1 MSFIL
6 GCYGVGDGQTARA
19 QLARHLNVNN
29 DSSTQLIHQ
38 FGKAD
43 QATFSLIARR
53 GAHTHVSQPGGVNRF
68 ALSVSGLP
76 HYDDVW
82 IETSDAGLK
91 LGRDAFGRATLF
103 YAAHDGVVWFATR
116 LSLLLPLLPA
126 REISLAGL
134 YGYLSFSWTP
144 APLTAV
150 AGVSAVPAG
159 CEVVWRAGSCETRR
173 TQSWLTAREP
183 LCDEAAAVEQLRALL
198 EQSGGAQCADVRAE
212 PVGVFLS
219 GGLDS
224 SITAALLVR
233 AGVRVRAYT
242 LDFGDY
248 GMSEAPYAESVAR
261 HLQIPLVK
269 VDATPRRIR
278 QALPA
283 TARALD
289 QPYGDGVTV
298 PLYLLNQAA
307 ANDVGCVF
315 NGEGGDQLFAGW
327 TNKPLIAAGV
337 YKEVVGQDGILSHS
351 GGDKIPSCPT
361 DTFTTAYLRTFHRLH
376 GYEAAVFQPALRER
390 LQAFSVTDWLA
401 DALAAAPGSSLLAR
415 LRRANLM
422 LKGAQNIQPRA
433 TNLALAHGLKLRTPF
448 CSPALAA
455 WTFGVS
461 DELFLR
467 GACEKYLLKRAVE
480 PWLPADVV
488 WREKRGMGAP
498 LTAWCLGPLWRELGR
513 WLDPASLKNGG
524 VFQADLALRV
534 ATGALSGQLQG
545 RRIGEILWLLLLWQ
559 VWRHECFSDE
569 AAPTRPAAY
578 NPFWLPARWWQFKQ
592 RLANG

>member
-1 MSFIL
+1 MSFLL
-6 GCYGVGDGQTARA
+6 GCYGAGDGQAARA
-19 QLARHLNVNN
+19 QLSRHLGASN
-29 DSSTQLIHQ
+29 DSSIQLSQ
-38 FGKAD
+38 QTDA
-43 QATFSLIARR
+43 ATFSVIAQR
-53 GAHTHVSQPGGVNRF
+53 GVHLFVSQPNGAQRF
-68 ALSVSGLP
+68 ALSVSGSP
-76 HYDDVW
+76 HQDDVW
-82 IETSDAGLK
+82 IETSDTGLK

-103 YAAHDGVVWFATR
+103 YAAQDGVVWFATR
-116 LSLLLPLLPA
+116 LSLLLPLLPQK
-126 REISLAGL
+126 EFSLAGL
-134 YGYLSFSWTP
+134 SGYLSFSWTP

-150 AGVSAVPAG
+150 EGVSVVPAG
-159 CEVVWRAGSCETRR
+159 SEVVWRGGSFETTR
-173 TQSWLTAREP
+173 TQPWLTANEP
-183 LCDEAAAVEQLRALL
+183 LCDEAAAVAQLRALL
-198 EQSGGAQCADVRAE
+198 EQSGGELCADVRAE
-212 PVGVFLS
+212 TVGVFLS

-233 AGVRVRAYT
+233 AGVKVRAYT
-242 LDFGDY
+242 LAFGDY
-248 GMSEAPYAESVAR
+248 GMSETPYAESVAR

-307 ANDVGCVF
+307 ANDVGIVF

-337 YKEVVGQDGILSHS
+337 YES
-351 GGDKIPSCPT
+351 PEA
-361 DTFTTAYLRTFHRLH
+361 FTAAYLRTFHRLH
-376 GYEAAVFQPALRER
+376 GYEAAVFTPALRAQ
-390 LQAFSVTDWLA
+390 LHSFSVTDWLA
-401 DALAAAPGSSLLAR
+401 DALAAVPGSSLLSR

-433 TNLALAHGLKLRTPF
+433 TNLALAHGLKLRTLF

-513 WLDPASLKNGG
+513 WLNPARLDARG
-524 VFQADLALRV
+524 VFQSDLALRV
-534 ATGALSGQLQG
+534 ATGALSGHLQG
-545 RRIGEILWLLLLWQ
+545 RRTGEILWLLLMWQ
-559 VWRHECFSDE
+559 VWQHECFSDE
-569 AAPTRPAAY
+569 AAPARQTVY
-578 NPFWLPARWWQFKQ
+578 NPFWLPSQWWQFKQ
-592 RLANG
+592 RLANE